1 MSSTEGDTESGHG
14 RIVRE
19 AKEQAFHARRA
30 LRSELPDPS
39 LDTKRTVA
47 VETASYADAIEAYA
61 DAAQKSPEENWRDE
75 LPVDPERLVG
85 ESVTVEQTRTAG
97 RTQRR
102 DSQRVPA
109 VAQVNAET
117 LVDLGQELDRVANQ
131 LGFGAR
137 TKDSVPKTEIT
148 NGLIKE
154 VEQWRR
160 AQTQAQ

>member
-1 MSSTEGDTESGHG
+1 MSAGTSEPETGHG

-30 LRSELPDPS
+30 LRAELPDPS
-39 LDTKRTVA
+39 TGTKREVA

-61 DAAQKSPEENWRDE
+61 EAAQKSPDEDWRDE

-85 ESVTVEQTRTAG
+85 ESVAVEQTRRVG

-102 DSQRVPA
+102 ETRRAPA
-109 VAQVNAET
+109 VARVDAGT
-117 LVDLGQELDRVANQ
+117 LLDLGKQLDKVAAD
-131 LGFGAR
+131 LGFAAA

-148 NGLIKE
+148 NALVKE

-160 AQTQAQ
+160 AQTQAE

>member
-1 MSSTEGDTESGHG
+1 MSKADSASESGHG

-30 LRSELPDPS
+30 LRAELPDPS
-39 LDTKRTVA
+39 TATKREVA

-61 DAAQKSPEENWRDE
+61 EAAQKSPDGDWRDE

-85 ESVTVEQTRTAG
+85 ESVLVEQTRQVG

-102 DSQRVPA
+102 ETRCAPA
-109 VAQVNAET
+109 VARVDAAT
-117 LVDLGQELDRVANQ
+117 LLDLGKQLDKVAAD
-131 LGFGAR
+131 LGFAAA

-148 NGLIKE
+148 NALVKE

-160 AQTQAQ
+160 AQTKEQ

>member
-1 MSSTEGDTESGHG
+1 MSNPDQTESGHG

-30 LRSELPDPS
+30 LRAELPDPS
-39 LDTKRTVA
+39 VETKREVA

-61 DAAQKSPEENWRDE
+61 GDAAESPDENWRDE

-85 ESVTVEQTRTAG
+85 ESVQVERMRRVG

-102 DSQRVPA
+102 ETERMPA
-109 VAQVNAET
+109 VARVNAET
-117 LVDLGQELDRVANQ
+117 LLDLGKALDAKAND
-131 LGFGAR
+131 LGFGAQ
-137 TKDSVPKTEIT
+137 TKNSVPKTEIT
-148 NGLIKE
+148 NALIKE

-160 AQTQAQ
+160 AQAAAE

>member
-1 MSSTEGDTESGHG
+1 MSDATAEVESGHG

-30 LRSELPDPS
+30 LRAELPNPTTA
-39 LDTKRTVA
+39 TKREVA

-61 DAAQKSPEENWRDE
+61 ADAEKSPEEHWRDS
-75 LPVDPERLVG
+75 LPVDPEGLVG
-85 ESVTVEQTRTAG
+85 ESVVVEQTRQVG

-102 DSQRVPA
+102 ESQRKPA
-109 VAQVNAET
+109 VTRVEASVLLE
-117 LVDLGQELDRVANQ
+117 LGQELDSIANQ
-131 LGFGAR
+131 LGFGAV

-148 NGLIKE
+148 NDLIKE

-160 AQTQAQ
+160 EQKSE